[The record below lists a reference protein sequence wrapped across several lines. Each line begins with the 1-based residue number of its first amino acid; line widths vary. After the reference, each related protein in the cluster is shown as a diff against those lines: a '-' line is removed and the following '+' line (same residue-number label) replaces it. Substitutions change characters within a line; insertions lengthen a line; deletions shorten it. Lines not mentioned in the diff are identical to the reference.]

1 MFNFTDTNP
10 TLFNLHAEPFWGMLV
25 FLRPGTSHDYVNVTD
40 VDDNNLGHIVTTNHH
55 GRLETQIFLHN
66 TVDVQ
71 MWEFTGTE
79 FNPEDLTQFTLI
91 RTERVIDPT
100 DAVKIKVDGAQ
111 TVNTMD
117 ELRAIDIS
125 GYDDYTTLFRMGYY
139 KGGDHEPLAYYWDSK
154 IGGNDDGGYV
164 IKPNSVTGMGRWI
177 AIFPDRINVLWYG
190 VKASDLRSTVTYHSS
205 AVMAAVN
212 RSMIMG
218 KTLYFPS
225 TASTTFYGVDNISI
239 NVGNADIK
247 MDAGVVLVGKAN
259 TTNTISCYNLY
270 CDRDRACI
278 VVENAGDAF
287 SVKCNELWTKSVAS
301 NGALHANT
309 VHWNDSI
316 RQQNWDNCKFYMEVE
331 PPSTM
336 GFTNCELYFKDND
349 CKFEGTAVQYTFN
362 DMDFTDRYFKTGTV
376 IDYGY
381 VNVNSDCLA
390 DLDNF
395 DNSLNWFNL
404 MQDWGK
410 DDINCQGRRMNAITL
425 KIDTVLTDV
434 NIGALVVEAG
444 HHLTINNGHVDGI
457 AFSDATKQV
466 TLTNVTIGGHSVPTN
481 IMAFGLKTRNVVLEY
496 ASANISASQIDLDRS
511 QFTCPLVC
519 NNFVAGH
526 CEFTGKI
533 ACNNFTAQYC
543 LFNSDVEVYHK
554 YSFQVVCLN
563 NTFGQ
568 VAYMKIQRSAETPDV
583 TAATAINCQW
593 IGNNIQNRNFWI
605 ILDRTYLEKD
615 DTKHSYVYK
624 NNTGAC
630 IQPGDDIFYNL
641 TLFYTG
647 SDAPSGYQQCLW
659 ARYRSDS
666 HGYGLG
672 ILGVWEREN
681 SPFNNIFL
689 FTIGTE
695 NVGIIFELEL
705 LGYKIT
711 EGQHSIYTTLS
722 KVGVNT
728 GVPNN
733 TRILHST
740 DRISSDDVNHRFFT
754 SNGINSYLWT
764 WSPLCLKPGED
775 TAGWTFPSP
784 YGQNAMDGV
793 LFSMDS
799 ASFNEMRYLATWG
812 VGPAPCFIRLR
823 AKKYT

>member
-1 MFNFTDTNP
+1 MRYCFSDVNP
-10 TLFNLHAEPFWGMLV
+10 TLFNLEGQPFYGKLV
-25 FLRPGTSHDYVNVTD
+25 FVAPGTSKTYRNIFD
-40 VDDNNLGHIVTTNHH
+40 VDDHNLGHVITTNQY
-55 GRLETQIFLHN
+55 GRLEKQIILDG
-66 TVDVQ
+66 TYDVQ
-71 MWEFTGTE
+71 YWEYTGTE
-79 FNPEDLTQFTLI
+79 FDIEDKEQWTLI
-91 RTERVIDPT
+91 RTERVIDPEDNIT
-100 DAVKIKVDGAQ
+100 LDVDGVA
-111 TVNTMD
+111 TVDTMAD
-117 ELRAIDIS
+117 LRAIDVKGLSPHTVILR
-125 GYDDYTTLFRMGYY
+125 TGYY
-139 KGGDHEPLAYYWDSK
+139 QNGDHEPLFYSWEPSM
-154 IGGNDDGGYV
+154 GGNDDGGY
-164 IKPNSVTGMGRWI
+164 IIRPSSVTGMGRWI
-177 AIFPDRINVLWYG
+177 AILPSYINVKWYG
-190 VKASDLRSTVTYHSS
+190 VKSADLQSQVTYQSS
-205 AVMAAVN
+205 AMNEAKY
-212 RSMIMG
+212 RSMLIG
-218 KTLYFPS
+218 KTLYFPADS
-225 TASTTFYGVDNISI
+225 ANTYYGCDNVQLD
-239 NVGNADIK
+239 VGNADIR
-247 MDAGVVLVGKAN
+247 MDATVRLVGKKG
-259 TTNTISCYNLY
+259 TTNSIKCYNLY
-270 CDRDRACI
+270 CDRNQPCI
-278 VVENAGDAF
+278 IVEDSSNAF
-287 SVKCNELWTKSVAS
+287 SVTCHEFWTSS
-301 NGALHANT
+301 MTGSGALHADI
-309 VHWNDSI
+309 VHWNQPI
-316 RQQNWDNCKFYMEVE
+316 RQNVFSDCSIIFDAEPSNSMSFDGCTLTFTDESYKFALEQMLA
-331 PPSTM
+331 
-336 GFTNCELYFKDND
+336 FAN
-349 CKFEGTAVQYTFN
+349 
-362 DMDFTDRYFKTGTV
+362 MDFTDRYFKTGTV

-410 DDINCQGRRMNAITL
+410 DNINCQGRRMNAINL
-425 KIDTVLTDV
+425 KVDTVLTDV
-434 NIGALVVEAG
+434 NIGALVVESG

-457 AFSDATKQV
+457 AFSDSTKQV

-496 ASANISASQIDLDRS
+496 ASANISASQMDLDRS

-526 CEFTGKI
+526 CEFTGKV

-554 YSFQVVCLN
+554 YTFQVVCLN

-583 TAATAINCQW
+583 TAATAVNCQW
-593 IGNNIQNRNFWI
+593 IGNNIQNKNFWI
-605 ILDRTYLEKD
+605 VLDRTYLEKD

-641 TLFYTG
+641 TLFFTG
-647 SDAPSGYQQCLW
+647 SDTPSGYQHCLW
-659 ARYRSDS
+659 ARFRSDS
-666 HGYGLG
+666 HGYGVG

-695 NVGIIFELEL
+695 NVGIVFELEM

-711 EGQHSIYTTLS
+711 EGQHSVYTTLS

-728 GVPNN
+728 GVPSN

-740 DRISSDDVNHRFFT
+740 DRVSSDTVNHRFFT

-784 YGQNAMDGV
+784 YGQNALDGV